1 MSFCIANLSPEYRYV
16 HNFMLLHLLNPCS
29 SYHTANLLLAGIMPG
44 PREQDYDQVQRYLR
58 ILVNDLLQL
67 WKEGIVLPTPTC
79 SEGHRIRVI
88 LLGIICD
95 TPAAHKLGGFGAH
108 SHTKFCIRCWITQ
121 EQKAD
126 PQAFRRNGLLLT
138 IFICAVQCEYVLG
151 GSLYAQI
158 NNIEIW
164 LTNIVSSEP
173 NKLEKIS
180 LPLTLL
186 VGQSSHDCPILTC
199 VG

>member
-1 MSFCIANLSPEYRYV
+1 M
-16 HNFMLLHLLNPCS
+16 
-29 SYHTANLLLAGIMPG
+29 
-44 PREQDYDQVQRYLR
+44 
-58 ILVNDLLQL
+58 NDLLQL

-79 SEGHRIRVI
+79 SEGCRIRVI

-151 GSLYAQI
+151 GFPKR
-158 NNIEIW
+158 
-164 LTNIVSSEP
+164 TNQQHRDLADQYRVLRTKQARKDFASAHSTRWTELARLPYFDMCRMIVIDP
-173 NKLEKIS
+173 MHNLF
-180 LPLTLL
+180 LGL
-186 VGQSSHDCPILTC
+186 
-199 VG
+199 